1 MKIEVLADADSV
13 ARKVIAGNVSGSSD
27 HLGADAR
34 NSVRL

>member
-1 MKIEVLADADSV
+1 MKIGVLADADSV
-13 ARKVIAGNVSGSSD
+13 ARKVIAGNVSRSSH